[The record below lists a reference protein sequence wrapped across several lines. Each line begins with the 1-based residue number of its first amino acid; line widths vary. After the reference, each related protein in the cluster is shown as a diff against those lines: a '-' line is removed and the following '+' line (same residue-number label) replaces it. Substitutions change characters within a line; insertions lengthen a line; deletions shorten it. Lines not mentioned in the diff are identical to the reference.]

1 MRAQDLYNIRVQD
14 QKKEFSK
21 LTMIQK
27 QKIVV
32 GIQRVMEENISLWI
46 WVAHRLLSMFLLKI
60 HTTMN
65 IGTHLAK
72 R

>member
-1 MRAQDLYNIRVQD
+1 MRAQDLYNILVQD
-14 QKKEFSK
+14 QKKEFFK

-32 GIQRVMEENISLWI
+32 GIQRVMEENTSLWI
-46 WVAHRLLSMFLLKI
+46 WVAHTLLSMFLLKI

-65 IGTHLAK
+65 IGTHLVK